1 MKKQIM
7 KKQSLKK
14 QKGMTMIS
22 WAVVLVFVG
31 FQFMLAIK
39 IVPVFAEDHTIKGAW
54 AKLGNEASLVGATP
68 KKIRAVVV
76 KRLRLNNVYS
86 LKKDDIK
93 IKLSKG
99 YYVVTVEYEPRGTIL
114 GKLDYI
120 VSFKHVA
127 KIKARAN

>member
-22 WAVVLVFVG
+22 WAVVLVFIG
-31 FQFMLAIK
+31 FHFMMAIK
-39 IVPVFAEDHTIKGAW
+39 IVPLFAEDHTISGAW
-54 AKLGNEASLVGATP
+54 AKLGNESSLVGATP
-68 KKIRAVVV
+68 KKIRALVV

-86 LKKDDIK
+86 LKNDDIK

-99 YYVVTVEYEPRGTIL
+99 YYIVTVEYEPRGTIL

-127 KIKARAN
+127 KIKATAN

>member
-22 WAVVLVFVG
+22 WAVVLVFIG
-31 FQFMLAIK
+31 FHFMMAIK
-39 IVPVFAEDHTIKGAW
+39 IIPLFAEDHTITGAW

-68 KKIRAVVV
+68 QKIRALIV

-86 LKKDDIK
+86 LENDDIK
-93 IKLSKG
+93 IKRGSG
-99 YYVVTVEYEPRGTIL
+99 YYIVTVEYEPRGTIL

-127 KIKARAN
+127 KIKATAN

>member
-22 WAVVLVFVG
+22 WAVVLVFIG
-31 FQFMLAIK
+31 FHFMMAIK
-39 IVPVFAEDHTIKGAW
+39 IIPLFAEDHTIAGAW
-54 AKLGNEASLVGATP
+54 EKLGNEALLVGATP
-68 KKIRAVVV
+68 QKIRALVV

-86 LKKDDIK
+86 LENDDIK

-114 GKLDYI
+114 GKLDYV

-127 KIKARAN
+127 KIKATAN